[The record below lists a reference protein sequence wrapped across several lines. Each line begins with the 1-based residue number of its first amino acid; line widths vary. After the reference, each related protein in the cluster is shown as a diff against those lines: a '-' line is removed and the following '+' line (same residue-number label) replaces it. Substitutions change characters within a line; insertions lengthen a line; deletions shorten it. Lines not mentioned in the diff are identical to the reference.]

1 MYRGK
6 DFQQAH
12 WRPLKIRRLAPR
24 PRGTHHDFCTQGHL
38 GEEENIW
45 EEKNSPEKAWE
56 CERDQVKILR
66 WIIIKQNNILHCK
79 WMIYLEG
86 QKLELL
92 KLFSVTEKMKGS
104 THLLVKEHAVHSQV
118 CSLPP
123 SLSLS
128 SDSGGQ
134 DMVSSLNPL
143 MQLWKHQQQV
153 IKYFSTP
160 SLSELQIHSCTQR
173 RAIWGRY

>member
-1 MYRGK
+1 MLSIFCKCWSLINREGVRREPTTTYNQFWENPKLPSHRMTRAVETGINVQRER

-66 WIIIKQNNILHCK
+66 WIIIKQNSILHCK

-92 KLFSVTEKMKGS
+92 KLFSVTEKNEG
-104 THLLVKEHAVHSQV
+104 
-118 CSLPP
+118 
-123 SLSLS
+123 
-128 SDSGGQ
+128 
-134 DMVSSLNPL
+134 
-143 MQLWKHQQQV
+143 
-153 IKYFSTP
+153 
-160 SLSELQIHSCTQR
+160 
-173 RAIWGRY
+173 